1 LERRTIL
8 SSSASAM
15 FFPLGKSK
23 QFSLAEEA
31 TTNSG

>member
-8 SSSASAM
+8 SSSSAM
-15 FFPLGKSK
+15 FFPLRKSK
-23 QFSLAEEA
+23 QFELAEEA